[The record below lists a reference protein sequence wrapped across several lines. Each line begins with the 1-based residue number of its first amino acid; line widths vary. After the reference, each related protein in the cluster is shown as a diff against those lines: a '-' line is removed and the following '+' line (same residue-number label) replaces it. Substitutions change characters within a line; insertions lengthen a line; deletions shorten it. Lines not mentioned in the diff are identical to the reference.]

1 MSKPQFILA
10 CDQGTSSS
18 RAVLVDHGGRA
29 YAQYQ
34 VNFDQIYPHSGWV
47 EHSPE
52 TLYLSQIN
60 AIRGVLND
68 THLTSN
74 AILAMGITNQRETTI
89 VWNRRT
95 GRPLYNAIVWQDRRT
110 VDVCKELEDL
120 GYGQL
125 LQEKTGL
132 RLDPYFS
139 ATKIRWILDH
149 VENARE
155 LAMNGDVCFG
165 TVETWLV
172 WQLTGGRVHCTDVS
186 NASRTALLNIHT
198 QEWDDALLDL
208 FQIPRSILPEI
219 RSCSEVYGQVAT
231 MAEVYGVPITG
242 LAGDQQAA
250 LFGQSCLDAG
260 TVKCTYGTG
269 CFVLMQT
276 GESCVTP
283 QEGLLSTIA
292 WTLKGQTKFALE
304 GSVFMAGAILK
315 WLCEELELVRDV
327 AELNRLAQSVSDSGG
342 VVLIPAFTGLGAPH
356 WDPNARGIIC
366 GLERSSNRSHI
377 CRAAVDSIAL
387 QCNDLIQ
394 AMQLA
399 SQLELQEIRVDG
411 GVGRSDLLLQSQA
424 NLLQCRVTR
433 AAQLESTALGVAYFA
448 GLALGFWQ
456 DEADIAKHWK
466 SDGRFVPQCAQ
477 SDLRE
482 LQIAWQKGTHRA
494 KHWSSQSSDET

>member
-110 VDVCKELEDL
+110 VDVCRELEDL

-139 ATKIRWILDH
+139 ATKIRWILDN
-149 VENARE
+149 VDNARE

-165 TVETWLV
+165 TIETWLV

-231 MAEVYGVPITG
+231 VAEVYGVPITG

-260 TVKCTYGTG
+260 TGKVHLWDWVFCIDADRRIVRHSAGGSAIHYCLDAQRADKICLGGIGFYGR
-269 CFVLMQT
+269 CHFEM
-276 GESCVTP
+276 
-283 QEGLLSTIA
+283 
-292 WTLKGQTKFALE
+292 ALR
-304 GSVFMAGAILK
+304 GA
-315 WLCEELELVRDV
+315 
-327 AELNRLAQSVSDSGG
+327 
-342 VVLIPAFTGLGAPH
+342 
-356 WDPNARGIIC
+356 
-366 GLERSSNRSHI
+366 
-377 CRAAVDSIAL
+377 
-387 QCNDLIQ
+387 
-394 AMQLA
+394 
-399 SQLELQEIRVDG
+399 
-411 GVGRSDLLLQSQA
+411 
-424 NLLQCRVTR
+424 
-433 AAQLESTALGVAYFA
+433 
-448 GLALGFWQ
+448 
-456 DEADIAKHWK
+456 
-466 SDGRFVPQCAQ
+466 
-477 SDLRE
+477 
-482 LQIAWQKGTHRA
+482 
-494 KHWSSQSSDET
+494 

>member
-18 RAVLVDHGGRA
+18 RAVLVDHTGHVF
-29 YAQYQ
+29 AQHQ
-34 VNFDQIYPHSGWV
+34 INFEQIYPKSGWV

-60 AIRGVLND
+60 AIRGVLN
-68 THLTSN
+68 HAHVTSN
-74 AILAMGITNQRETTI
+74 AILAMGVTNQRETTI

-110 VDVCKELEDL
+110 ADFCLELDAL

-149 VENARE
+149 VENARD
-155 LAMNGDVCFG
+155 LATNGDLCFG

-186 NASRTALLNIHT
+186 NASRTALLNIQT
-198 QEWDDALLDL
+198 QQWDDELLEL

-219 RSCSEVYGQVAT
+219 CACSEVYGHVAT
-231 MAEVYGVPITG
+231 VAELYGLPIAG

-250 LFGQSCLDAG
+250 LFGQGCVDAG
-260 TVKCTYGTG
+260 MIKCTYGTG

-276 GESCVTP
+276 GTSCVTAGN
-283 QEGLLSTIA
+283 GLLTTIA
-292 WTLKGQTKFALE
+292 WKLNGQTKFALE
-304 GSVFMAGAILK
+304 GSVFMAGAIVK

-327 AELNRLAQSVSDSGG
+327 EEFNRLANSVADSGG
-342 VVLIPAFTGLGAPH
+342 VVLVPAFTGLGAPH
-356 WDPNARGIIC
+356 WDPNARGTIC
-366 GLERSSNRSHI
+366 GLERGSNRAHI
-377 CRAAVDSIAL
+377 CRAALDAIAL

-394 AMQLA
+394 VMQFA
-399 SQLELQEIRVDG
+399 SGLELRELRVDG
-411 GVGRSDLLLQSQA
+411 GVGRSELLLQLQA
-424 NLLQCRVTR
+424 NLLQCRVMR
-433 AAQLESTALGVAYFA
+433 SAQLESTALGAAYFA
-448 GLALGFWQ
+448 GLAIGFWRDQ
-456 DEADIAKHWK
+456 AEIAANWK
-466 SDGRFVPQCAQ
+466 SDWRFAPRLAK
-477 SDLRE
+477 SE
-482 LQIAWQKGTHRA
+482 LTALLSAWKKGLKRA
-494 KHWSSQSSDET
+494 KCWSSA